1 MSDNTKNIE
10 IAQEKFAE
18 LIKSEFERIERMK
31 QDNEIKDFSKQ
42 EKIVIGV
49 LPSDGIGPIIMA
61 QALRVLKTLMKDE
74 LESGKVEIREI
85 EGMTIEHRAETLQSL
100 PDEVLAEVKKC
111 DVILKGPMV
120 TPRAGDLWPN
130 LLSANSL
137 LRRNLELF
145 VRSGFRR
152 RTSTGPSSARISR
165 ASTSG
170 ATRVFR

>member
-10 IAQEKFAE
+10 VAQEKFEE

-74 LESGKVEIREI
+74 LKSGKVEIREI

-120 TPRAGDLWPN
+120 TPRAGDPWPN

-137 LRRNLELF
+137 LRCNLELF

>member
-10 IAQEKFAE
+10 VAQEKFAE

-49 LPSDGIGPIIMA
+49 LPGDGIGPIIMA

-74 LESGKVEIREI
+74 LESGKVGIREI

-100 PDEVLAEVKKC
+100 P
-111 DVILKGPMV
+111 G
-120 TPRAGDLWPN
+120 
-130 LLSANSL
+130 
-137 LRRNLELF
+137 
-145 VRSGFRR
+145 
-152 RTSTGPSSARISR
+152 
-165 ASTSG
+165 
-170 ATRVFR
+170 